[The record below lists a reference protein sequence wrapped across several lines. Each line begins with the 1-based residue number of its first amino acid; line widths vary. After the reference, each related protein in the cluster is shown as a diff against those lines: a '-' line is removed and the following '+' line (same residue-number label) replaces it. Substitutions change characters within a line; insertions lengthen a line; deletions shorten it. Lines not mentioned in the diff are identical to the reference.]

1 MYTLEMYNRVKL
13 DSNQLRKT
21 YTSAGRTYKLS
32 FFTFRNDTLATI
44 IENEFQRG
52 NSFENIFF
60 QLTSSDSLPQREISF
75 KNLDGDIL
83 NEAIFS
89 DTLSIG
95 QIIGPLKVEDGSY
108 LVIKINGWTD
118 ELAITEKQIRDR
130 EDEVI
135 EKYKSIQ
142 ANKIYNQYIKDLMQ
156 GKTVRFNGDTFKR
169 LVNIIGEE
177 YYRSEEDKKQAFNQK
192 FWNKDRQEMVLDDLP
207 YQREQIQDQPLLTI
221 DGETWTVRDFE
232 RAIVRHP
239 LVFRKRNMSRK
250 EFAEQFKLA
259 IVDLIRD
266 QHITEDAYRKGYD
279 KVNVVERNYHMWRDN
294 LLALYQRERYLRTLD
309 IAANKEL
316 YVIEDYLNPYV
327 QELQK
332 KYNDIIEINM
342 DNFEDIKLTSI
353 DMFVIQRNVP
363 FPVVVPSFPKLTTHD
378 KLDYGKKMQI
388 TDTSR

>member
-192 FWNKDRQEMVLDDLP
+192 FWNKDQQEMVLDDLP

>member
-1 MYTLEMYNRVKL
+1 
-13 DSNQLRKT
+13 
-21 YTSAGRTYKLS
+21 LS